1 MRQLWTRASRRR
13 LRPFWMLAA
22 MSVITLAASSPID
35 SAVLGSHVTGHS
47 TALPVAAPGSASTL
61 AAPAQAS
68 GLATSETS
76 TKVVARDRATG
87 DMPDDRSGPQVHFL
101 YVVPADG
108 TDRQLDANGAMEQSI
123 NRIERWFEAQTRDQ
137 ALRIDTYKA
146 LLTSRLCACRH
157 KRKPLAA
164 LGHRRGSCRRGV
176 QQRGQGLRRLLRRA
190 QHMVVRSGAV
200 ARTAEAGCHV
210 SPCAADERP
219 APVSRCAGF
228 GTGTDVPGYFEIGL
242 MHEICMRSG
251 SCQAVL
257 VT

>member
-13 LRPFWMLAA
+13 PFLMLAA

-35 SAVLGSHVTGHS
+35 SAVLGSHVTGHL

-61 AAPAQAS
+61 AAAAQAS

-76 TKVVARDRATG
+76 AKVVARDRATG

-137 ALRIDTYKA
+137 ALRIDTYKGA
-146 LLTSRLCACRH
+146 PDITFVRMPHSDAQATSTNPW
-157 KRKPLAA
+157 PLWVIGEDLVAA
-164 LGHRRGSCRRGV
+164 GTKKHPCTRR
-176 QQRGQGLRRLLRRA
+176 
-190 QHMVVRSGAV
+190 
-200 ARTAEAGCHV
+200 
-210 SPCAADERP
+210 
-219 APVSRCAGF
+219 
-228 GTGTDVPGYFEIGL
+228 
-242 MHEICMRSG
+242 
-251 SCQAVL
+251 
-257 VT
+257 